1 MHGFS
6 EAEHVVDIFGLCAAC
21 AQARA
26 SERERVDHAC
36 CCASARR
43 QARSA
48 RGRARRGPD
57 RRSRSASSSSPAL
70 FLIDA
75 LAPTLFPASLPT
87 RAQDGLTLAIS
98 VLIESLP
105 FVALGVVLSI
115 VVQVWV
121 PPGAIE
127 RWMPRRAWARRAVLS
142 LLGMVVPVCEC
153 GNVPFARGLMM
164 RGFTVPE
171 TLTFL
176 IAAPIVNPIVIITTH
191 QAFGF
196 SDGILIA
203 RLIGGFAIANLIGWL
218 YSRHPDPD
226 GLLTERF
233 RDTCDLVVH
242 EPGGRGRRSL
252 AQFVI
257 ELRAVM
263 PALVIGSA
271 LAGAVQVL
279 IPREALLAIGSNPAL
294 SIVAMIA
301 LAMVVSICSNVDAF
315 FALSFAST
323 FTPGSIVAFLLVG
336 PLVDVKM
343 LALMR
348 TTFTTRTLAGLVVV
362 VILSAFAI
370 GTVVNLLAYAVGS
383 PRAVAHEVDPHPM
396 ARCGARR
403 GARRRDARAR
413 PHRAT
418 RSLHQPG
425 IVVVRG
431 RHVDRRAGRGG
442 AELHAAARRRGR
454 PRP

>member
-1 MHGFS
+1 M
-6 EAEHVVDIFGLCAAC
+6 A
-21 AQARA
+21 
-26 SERERVDHAC
+26 
-36 CCASARR
+36 
-43 QARSA
+43 
-48 RGRARRGPD
+48 
-57 RRSRSASSSSPAL
+57 AL
-70 FLIDA
+70 FVIDA
-75 LAPTLFPASLPT
+75 VAPTLFPASLPT

-127 RWMPRRAWARRAVLS
+127 RWMPRRAWARRMVLS
-142 LLGMVVPVCEC
+142 LLGMLIPVCEC
-153 GNVPFARGLMM
+153 GNVPFARGLLM

-176 IAAPIVNPIVIITTH
+176 IAAPVVNPIVIITTN

-203 RLIGGFAIANLIGWL
+203 RLLGGYAIANLIGWL

-226 GLLTERF
+226 ALLTDRF
-233 RDTCDLVVH
+233 RDTCELVLD

-294 SIVAMIA
+294 SIVAMMA

-336 PLVDVKM
+336 PLVDIKM

-348 TTFTTRTLAGLVVV
+348 TTFTTRTLAGLVVIV
-362 VILSAFAI
+362 VLSAFAI
-370 GTVVNLLAYAVGS
+370 GSVVNLLA
-383 PRAVAHEVDPHPM
+383 
-396 ARCGARR
+396 
-403 GARRRDARAR
+403 
-413 PHRAT
+413 
-418 RSLHQPG
+418 
-425 IVVVRG
+425 
-431 RHVDRRAGRGG
+431 
-442 AELHAAARRRGR
+442 
-454 PRP
+454 

>member
-1 MHGFS
+1 MSRTDVRPAAAPSRTARTFVALSIG
-6 EAEHVVDIFGLCAAC
+6 AAVVA
-21 AQARA
+21 
-26 SERERVDHAC
+26 
-36 CCASARR
+36 
-43 QARSA
+43 
-48 RGRARRGPD
+48 
-57 RRSRSASSSSPAL
+57 AL

-75 LAPTLFPASLPT
+75 FAPAFFPTSLPT

-105 FVALGVVLSI
+105 FVILGVVLSI

-121 PPGAIE
+121 PPGVIE

-153 GNVPFARGLMM
+153 GNVPFARGLLM
-164 RGFTVPE
+164 RGFSVPE
-171 TLTFL
+171 TMTFL

-203 RLIGGFAIANLIGWL
+203 RLVGGYLIANLIGWL
-218 YSRHPDPD
+218 YSRHPSPD
-226 GLLTERF
+226 ALLTDRF
-233 RDTCDLVVH
+233 RDTCELVVH
-242 EPGGRGRRSL
+242 EPGGKGRRTL

-279 IPREALLAIGSNPAL
+279 IPREALVAIGSNPAL
-294 SIVAMIA
+294 SIVAMMA
-301 LAMVVSICSNVDAF
+301 LAMIVAICSNVDAF

-323 FTPGSIVAFLLVG
+323 FTPGAIVAFLLVG

-348 TTFTTRTLAGLVVV
+348 TTFTTRTLVGIVVV
-362 VILSAFAI
+362 VLTSAFFI
-370 GTVVNLLAYAVGS
+370 GTVVNLLA
-383 PRAVAHEVDPHPM
+383 
-396 ARCGARR
+396 
-403 GARRRDARAR
+403 
-413 PHRAT
+413 
-418 RSLHQPG
+418 
-425 IVVVRG
+425 
-431 RHVDRRAGRGG
+431 
-442 AELHAAARRRGR
+442 
-454 PRP
+454 

>member
-1 MHGFS
+1 MTRTES
-6 EAEHVVDIFGLCAAC
+6 RPVAAP
-21 AQARA
+21 
-26 SERERVDHAC
+26 
-36 CCASARR
+36 RR
-43 QARSA
+43 T
-48 RGRARRGPD
+48 GRTLVAVAIGV
-57 RRSRSASSSSPAL
+57 AVIAAL
-70 FLIDA
+70 FVIDA
-75 LAPTLFPASLPT
+75 VAPTLFPASLPT

-127 RWMPRRAWARRAVLS
+127 RWMPRRAWARRMVLS
-142 LLGMVVPVCEC
+142 LLGMLIPVCEC
-153 GNVPFARGLMM
+153 GNVPFARGLLM

-176 IAAPIVNPIVIITTH
+176 IAAPIVNPIVIITTN

-203 RLIGGFAIANLIGWL
+203 RLLGGYAIANLIGWL

-226 GLLTERF
+226 ALLTDRF
-233 RDTCDLVVH
+233 RDTCELVLD

-294 SIVAMIA
+294 SIVAMMA

-336 PLVDVKM
+336 PLVDIKM

-348 TTFTTRTLAGLVVV
+348 TTFTTRTLAGLVVIV
-362 VILSAFAI
+362 VLSAFAI
-370 GTVVNLLAYAVGS
+370 GSVVNLLA
-383 PRAVAHEVDPHPM
+383 
-396 ARCGARR
+396 
-403 GARRRDARAR
+403 
-413 PHRAT
+413 
-418 RSLHQPG
+418 
-425 IVVVRG
+425 
-431 RHVDRRAGRGG
+431 
-442 AELHAAARRRGR
+442 
-454 PRP
+454 